1 MEKENFVSSLENND
15 LVVGVLVT
23 IFSLAIIFVSMYF
36 S

>member
-1 MEKENFVSSLENND
+1 MEKGNFISMLENND

-23 IFSLAIIFVSMYF
+23 IYGLALIFVSMYF